1 MSAARCGRLVAAA
14 VVFAFLTAGCGVYG
28 PPVRTWKSA
37 EEREAEAA
45 AAAEAAE
52 STPDEAPEQKP
63 DENPDE
69 AGGAARD
76 TDASPADG
84 PAEAAT
90 TEEEPEP

>member
-52 STPDEAPEQKP
+52 STPDEASDEAP
-63 DENPDE
+63 DEM
-69 AGGAARD
+69 GGAARD
-76 TDASPADG
+76 TDASPGDG